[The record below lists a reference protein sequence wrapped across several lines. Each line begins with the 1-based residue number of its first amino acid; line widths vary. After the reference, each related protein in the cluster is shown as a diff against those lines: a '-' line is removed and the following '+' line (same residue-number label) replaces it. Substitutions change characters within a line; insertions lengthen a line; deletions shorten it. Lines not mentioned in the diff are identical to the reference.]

1 MVEYICGCGN
11 KMMEQKGDFKGMP
24 VKGWKCRKCGEEI
37 LDPNDVDKIIK
48 LKSAMKEGMVSTV
61 TKVGNNLTIRI
72 PKLLE
77 RFYKLKKG
85 EKLRLRIEKKGIYID
100 TGA

>member
-11 KMMEQKGDFKGMP
+11 KMTEQKTELKGFD
-24 VKGWKCRKCGEEI
+24 VKAWKCRKCGEEI
-37 LDPNDVDKIIK
+37 LDPNDVDRVVK
-48 LKSAMKEGMVSTV
+48 LKIAMKEGMVSTV

-85 EKLRLRIEKKGIYID
+85 EKLRLRMEKKGIYID